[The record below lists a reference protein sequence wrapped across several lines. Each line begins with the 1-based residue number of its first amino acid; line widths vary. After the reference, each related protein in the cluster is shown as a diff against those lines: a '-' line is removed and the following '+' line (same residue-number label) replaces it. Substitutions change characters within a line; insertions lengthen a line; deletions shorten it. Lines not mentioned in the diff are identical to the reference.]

1 MHLTLG
7 PMRTPL
13 TGDLEIEVVERKG
26 LGHPDTISDALAER
40 FSIAFTRYCTDRF
53 DRILHHNVDKV
64 LLVGG
69 SARPAFGGGEVL
81 APMEAFLAGRAT
93 SQYRGEG
100 IPVAEL
106 AVNGSRAWLK
116 EHFRALDPIRHVTVH
131 CLTRPGSASLASLAQ
146 DDSAAPLANDTS
158 VGVGFAPETPLERAV
173 RAVERRLNA
182 PETKLLHPEIGEDVK
197 VLGVRRRHRLQL
209 TVACALIDR
218 ELANP
223 ADYRHA
229 CERVAAISLETA
241 LEVSGM
247 EVEVR
252 VNTADVPEKGQF
264 YLTVTGTSAEAGDD
278 GQAGRGN
285 RANGLITPGRP
296 MTLESVAGKNPRTH
310 VGKLYNVAAGLL
322 AEALVEEIDA
332 VREAECVLVSRVG
345 HPIDDPPLA
354 DVRLRCAPGAGE
366 APWRRAEALVRE
378 HVRAIPGLWR
388 ELVEGRVA
396 LDRWP
401 LRVR

>member
-1 MHLTLG
+1 
-7 PMRTPL
+7 MRTPL

-40 FSIAFTRYCTDRF
+40 FSVAFTRYCADRF

-285 RANGLITPGRP
+285 RANGLITPYRP
-296 MTLESVAGKNPRTH
+296 MSLEAAPGKNPLNH
-310 VGKLYNVAAGLL
+310 VGKLYQVAGERIARDVVARLPDI
-322 AEALVEEIDA
+322 AA
-332 VREAECVLVSRVG
+332 AECWLVSRIGDPVDRPQLVDLHVMSPKG
-345 HPIDDPPLA
+345 MVPADFIDPVEDI
-354 DVRLRCAPGAGE
+354 VAGE
-366 APWRRAEALVRE
+366 LAR
-378 HVRAIPGLWR
+378 IPTLWR
-388 ELVEGRVA
+388 EVVGPGLGVY
-396 LDRWP
+396 
-401 LRVR
+401 